1 VNPEPKVNKE
11 PAPIPPLVGGGITLF
26 NRDARDILTAVG
38 EVVYDWTIADD
49 TIRWGANA
57 LDVLRVGAIDQIAT
71 GRNFAR
77 LLDPENLSSRHEAV
91 LNGSASDGGGG
102 VPYQVQYSL
111 APDGRS
117 DGAKLWIEDIGR
129 WYADA
134 SGKPGRAHGVLRV
147 INERYQREQRLAFL
161 SRYDELTGY
170 FNRSHLLA
178 TLGDG
183 ILNAKRLRSSV
194 CFMIVV
200 VDKFRAINEAYG
212 YDIADQVFAA
222 VARRIKSALRDGDAI
237 GRYSG
242 NKLGIVLM
250 NCDEADMHH
259 AAERCHAVVRDGVI
273 NTDGGSVA
281 VTVSIGGIS
290 LPRHGRSV
298 NEAMSRV
305 QESLELA
312 RLRGQGRFVAYSN
325 SASRDAQRRG
335 NAALSAELVA
345 ALNERRL
352 RLAFQPIVDARD
364 WQPAYYAALIR
375 LQQQPS
381 GAIVAASDFVTLAE
395 RLGLIR
401 LLDHR
406 VLELALG
413 VLTAAPGAR
422 LSINVSG
429 ETTSDSEWID
439 RLSAAIA
446 GNRGIGRRLTVEITE
461 TAVIRNLEEASHFV
475 AMLHDLGCRI
485 AIDDFGAGYTS
496 FRNLRALEVDVVK
509 IDGAFIENLPRSRD
523 DQVFVR
529 TLIDLAR
536 NFGIE
541 TVAEWVQ
548 DEETAALLVEWGID
562 RLQGSLTGAASTEW
576 PWPQAAAIAER
587 QLASGR
593 S

>member
-1 VNPEPKVNKE
+1 VNPEPDASKE
-11 PAPIPPLVGGGITLF
+11 LAPTASPIGGGNGLV

-38 EVVYDWTIADD
+38 EVLYDWTIADD

-57 LDVLRVGAIDQIAT
+57 LDVLGVGSIEQIVT
-71 GRNFAR
+71 GRNFGR

-91 LNGSASDGGGG
+91 LNSPSSDVGGG

-111 APDGRS
+111 VPDGRP

-134 SGKPGRAHGVLRV
+134 SGKPAHALGVLRV

-222 VARRIKSALRDGDAI
+222 VARRIKSALREGDAI

-259 AAERCHAVVRDGVI
+259 AAERFHAVVREDVI

-298 NEAMSRV
+298 NEAMARV

-325 SASRDAQRRG
+325 SANRDARRRG

-352 RLAFQPIVDARD
+352 MLAFQPVVDARD
-364 WQPAYYAALIR
+364 RRPAYHEALIR
-375 LQQQPS
+375 LEQPS

-406 VLELALG
+406 VLDLALG
-413 VLTAAPGAR
+413 VLAAAPEAR

-429 ETTSDSEWID
+429 ETTSDSEWLA
-439 RLSAAIA
+439 RLAAAVA
-446 GNRGIGRRLTVEITE
+446 GNRDIGKRLTVEITE

-475 AMLHDLGCRI
+475 VMLHDLGCRI

-496 FRNLRALEVDVVK
+496 FRNLRALDVDVVK

-529 TLIDLAR
+529 ALIELAR

-562 RLQGSLTGAASTEW
+562 HLQGKLTGAADLAW
-576 PWPQAAAIAER
+576 PWPHAVAAGER
-587 QLASGR
+587 RLASNLG
-593 S
+593 